1 MPDWRAIEASF
12 LRQPQANRLGELA
25 ASLARIKS
33 RCQNPA
39 NQDLVAAFIEESLF
53 FVGLIIPDTDT
64 DKAGELNQLQ
74 SQLREWQ
81 QDWSNIWASPTE
93 RANIAAIA
101 STWSEQVLGMSG
113 LLSESITL

>member
-12 LRQPQANRLGELA
+12 LRQPKANRLGELA

-53 FVGLIIPDTDT
+53 FIGLIIPDTDT
-64 DKAGELNQLQ
+64 EKAGELNQLQ

-81 QDWSNIWASPTE
+81 QDWSNIWASSTE

-101 STWSEQVLGMSG
+101 STWSEQVLSMSG
-113 LLSESITL
+113 LLSESMTA